1 MPKHQISDFAFNYLK
16 EMAEPLVD
24 TVETALDKL
33 ILEHQSFF
41 GGPSRTEEFDDS
53 NTYRRANLPDVKFT
67 AIDAATIGGKPCR
80 ASWNHILE
88 ATIAACAIKGTPRE
102 DMKAILDANVFLGK
116 RSDAGFRYVPEA
128 DISIQGLEANRAAH
142 NILKLADRFEV
153 SVRIDVAWPSMSK
166 GAHPGSTKT
175 LVGGP

>member
-1 MPKHQISDFAFNYLK
+1 MPKHEISDFAFKYLK
-16 EMAEPLVD
+16 VMAEPLVD

-41 GGPSRTEEFDDS
+41 GEPSRTEKINES

-67 AIDAATIGGKPCR
+67 AIDAATVGGKPCK

-88 ATIAACAIKGTPRE
+88 ATIAACATKGTLRE
-102 DMKAILDANVFLGK
+102 DIKAILDANVFLGK
-116 RSDAGFRYVPEA
+116 RSDTGFRYVAEA

-142 NILKLADRFEV
+142 NILKLADRFDV
-153 SVRIDVAWPSMSK
+153 SARIEVAWPSMSK

>member
-1 MPKHQISDFAFNYLK
+1 MPKHEISDFAFNYLK

-33 ILEHQSFF
+33 ILEHQSVF
-41 GGPSRTEEFDDS
+41 GGPSRTVDVEQAGV
-53 NTYRRANLPDVKFT
+53 YRRANLPDVKFT
-67 AIDAATIGGKPCR
+67 MIDAASVAGKPCK

-88 ATIAACAIKGTPRE
+88 ATIAASAAKGVSRE
-102 DMKAILDANVFLGK
+102 DIKMALDANVFIGK
-116 RSDAGFRYVPEA
+116 KTDTGFRYVSSA

-142 NILKLADRFEV
+142 NILKLADRFAV
-153 SVRIDVAWPSMSK
+153 SVEIEVAWPSASK

-175 LVGGP
+175 LVGGV